1 VSNAPEQQPLQGSA
15 AHAAEND
22 QVGCGRSRGVSDRV
36 SGAAECDAMDLEV
49 DVETVCF
56 QRGNLLGNPRLDLW
70 LERLNVLRTAMT
82 RHQFSSTWTTRRR
95 AF

>member
-1 VSNAPEQQPLQGSA
+1 VSNAPEQQPFQGSA

-22 QVGCGRSRGVSDRV
+22 QVGCGRGVSDRV
-36 SGAAECDAMDLEV
+36 SGPAVCDAMDLEV

-70 LERLNVLRTAMT
+70 LERLNVVRTAMT
-82 RHQFSSTWTTRRR
+82 RHQFIYVDH
-95 AF
+95 